1 MKAIISILIVLFTSH
16 ALASREQIK
25 IVTSITPLAAIIAM
39 LVKEQAEVI
48 SIANN
53 SGCPHHY
60 NLKPSDLE
68 KIQNADIVFYIN
80 EQFDGFI
87 GKLMKGYSKNIVKI
101 SNMPGLN
108 IVKNNSYNNWHIWLD
123 LYNVQVLLEQLVK
136 ILVEQFPDM
145 RVYIHEN
152 LAKSKQQ
159 IETLSK
165 IKKDRLSLLSDVILL
180 TDSLEYFFDDAQYR
194 VTKLYNSNQKSL
206 KYISNIEQ
214 ILSASNSKC
223 LIISLDQNS
232 AVYKHLNAILVI
244 VESENWQV
252 DKMSDEL
259 FYRQYLKIINQVTK
273 CLNY

>member
-1 MKAIISILIVLFTSH
+1 MKAIISILIVLFNYH

-123 LYNVQVLLEQLVK
+123 LYNVQVLLEQLAK
-136 ILVEQFPDM
+136 ILVEQFPDI

-159 IETLSK
+159 IETLSQ

>member
-1 MKAIISILIVLFTSH
+1 MKAIISILIVLFNYL

-80 EQFDGFI
+80 EKFDGFI

-123 LYNVQVLLEQLVK
+123 LYNVQVLLEQLAK
-136 ILVEQFPDM
+136 ILVEQFPDI
-145 RVYIHEN
+145 RLYIHEN

-180 TDSLEYFFDDAQYR
+180 TDSLEYFFDDSQYR

-232 AVYKHLNAILVI
+232 EVYKHLNAILVI